1 MSSFLS
7 KINPTTKS
15 VQREYVEKRKRALF
29 ANDPAKTER
38 VRKKIEAVMAKNG
51 VAGDWHDTYLRIHR
65 TLQSRDLTINFEA
78 GNWFKTEN
86 KYSTYGQMYERSVGS
101 DGKMVL
107 TDSDAKNPAVA
118 RAVADDLVTI
128 PEEWANAHP
137 FSQRKRLHRAMNV
150 SGASLELFSTHR
162 TIANPG
168 MAPKMKG
175 DKDSGYTTKNS
186 DFKPKARQVFAAL
199 NYGGRLHGSCT
210 YYGHSHIVLNPELKT
225 DAFFYPS
232 DTFYIAHK
240 GASTQASLNTIGAL
254 TEHMSMSMMDLI
266 WRSCYQNLLLPDTD
280 SGDELVEAHIFR
292 KLKVAEDVQMMVLS
306 RQRKSSEQPWS
317 NAEWTHIV
325 GNARKWCQRNSVR
338 LVFASP

>member
-7 KINPTTKS
+7 RINPTTKS

-51 VAGDWHDTYLRIHR
+51 
-65 TLQSRDLTINFEA
+65 
-78 GNWFKTEN
+78 
-86 KYSTYGQMYERSVGS
+86 
-101 DGKMVL
+101 
-107 TDSDAKNPAVA
+107 
-118 RAVADDLVTI
+118 
-128 PEEWANAHP
+128 
-137 FSQRKRLHRAMNV
+137 
-150 SGASLELFSTHR
+150 
-162 TIANPG
+162 
-168 MAPKMKG
+168 
-175 DKDSGYTTKNS
+175 
-186 DFKPKARQVFAAL
+186 
-199 NYGGRLHGSCT
+199 
-210 YYGHSHIVLNPELKT
+210 
-225 DAFFYPS
+225 
-232 DTFYIAHK
+232 
-240 GASTQASLNTIGAL
+240 ASTQASLNTIGAL
-254 TEHMSMSMMDLI
+254 TEHLSMSMMDLI

-306 RQRKSSEQPWS
+306 RQRKSSEEPWS